1 MKQRQRSSFN
11 GWAGLWPAAA
21 VLLVLVWAATAL
33 GQSTAV
39 LQGTVTDASGASVP
53 GAEVVVQNQA
63 TRVVWKTETNSSGN
77 YLLAGL
83 PPGVYRIEVKRAGF
97 QTHVESDV
105 KLDVGTIVVRN
116 VSLQVG
122 SVSQQVVVSG
132 GAPVIET
139 GTITVGQVVDQNTVQ
154 NIPLNGRHFVDL
166 GLLIPGSVTPPAN
179 GFLTF
184 PLRGQGSFGLN
195 TAGQREDMVNFMIN
209 GINLNDQVQNQIT
222 FQPSINTVAEFKV
235 DNSTFSAEYGRNAGA
250 IVNIATRSG
259 TNDFHGEVFEYH
271 RNNAMDARNFFNPT
285 GVPQAQ
291 FIRNQ
296 FGASGGGPLIRD
308 RAFFF
313 LSYEGLRQRQGVTI
327 NTLVLTD
334 AERAQAQSVNNP
346 TVAKL
351 LPLIPRANSG
361 ANRFIGSASAPVN
374 IDQGT
379 ADILVHLSA
388 RDHLHGYYAYQ
399 NDRRIEPTLQGDN
412 IPGFGDTREGHRQ
425 VLTLN
430 ETHSFTPALINEAR
444 LGFNRIFITFTPN
457 FLANPQDFS
466 INNGITMPIGLPF
479 ISIRSI
485 GLNLGGPAGFP
496 QGRGDT
502 TAVFSDTLRWLHGNH
517 TLSVGGEVRRFYNNN
532 FAFNIG
538 TFSFADVTHF
548 INGQADRFTV
558 TLGNG
563 ASRIL
568 LPAWGIFVADSYR
581 LRPNLM
587 AELGLRYDWNSAP
600 TEARDRFVVFDPATG
615 SLVQTARPY
624 DSSNRNVQPR
634 VGLVWNPWGDQKT
647 VVRAAYAILTD
658 QPVSNAVTG
667 LTTNPPFNTPVVF
680 NGALTFQNALTVAL
694 AGNAAGL
701 APSTINREFTNPYV
715 QSYNLNIQ
723 RELTPTLGLMVGYFG
738 SKGTHLRIARN
749 LNQPS
754 QLPNGTLVRPFPT
767 VSATSPIRPGAAL
780 GNITEVD
787 SSANSNYNGLWV
799 TLNKRMSRGLQFS
812 ASYTWSKSIDYN
824 SLNSQ
829 GVIVQDSN
837 NIRNDRGLSDFDV
850 RHRFVLSGLYS
861 LPFRGHRLI
870 EGWQIS
876 SILQA
881 QSGNPLTVIVPV
893 SSFTGNFT
901 LRPDLVG
908 TVHILG
914 DPARWFTNTV
924 CNPTLG
930 PCPAGSVFALPEQ
943 LSGSALL
950 FHFGNLGRN
959 TITGPDFVNMDFSL
973 LKDTRINERWTAQ
986 FRADIFDLFNHPNFG
1001 NPGLQAGTSTFGQI
1015 FSTRFPTGDFGSSR
1029 QIQLALKLIF

>member
-1 MKQRQRSSFN
+1 MRNVGRFLS
-11 GWAGLWPAAA
+11 
-21 VLLVLVWAATAL
+21 VLLLCLASQIGVRA
-33 GQSTAV
+33 QSTAV
-39 LQGTVTDASGASVP
+39 LQGTVVDPSGSVVP
-53 GAEVVVQNQA
+53 QAQIVVRNLA
-63 TRVVWKTETNSSGN
+63 TQVEWKTQTNASGN

-83 PPGVYRIEVKRAGF
+83 PAGLYRIEVSREGF
-97 QTHVESDV
+97 QKYIETDV
-105 KLDVGTIVVRN
+105 KLDVGTVVVRN
-116 VSLQVG
+116 VTLQVG

-195 TAGQREDMVNFMIN
+195 TAGQREDTVNFMIN

-222 FQPSINTVAEFKV
+222 FQPTINTVAEFKV
-235 DNSTFSAEYGRNAGA
+235 NNSTFSAEYGRNSGA

-259 TNDFHGEVFEYH
+259 TNEFHGEVFEFH

-296 FGASGGGPLIRD
+296 FGASGGGPIVRD

-313 LSYEGLRQRQGVTI
+313 LSYEGLRQRQGITI
-327 NTLVLTD
+327 NTFVLTD
-334 AERAQAQSVNNP
+334 AERAQAQAANNP
-346 TVAKL
+346 TVVKL

-361 ANRFIGSASAPVN
+361 TNRFIGSASAPVN

-379 ADILVHLSA
+379 ADVLIHLSSS
-388 RDHLHGYYAYQ
+388 DHLHAYYAYQ
-399 NDRRIEPTLQGDN
+399 NDRRGEPTLQGDN

-430 ETHSFTPALINEAR
+430 ETHSFGPSLINEAR

-457 FLANPQDFS
+457 FQANPQDFA
-466 INNGITMPIGLPF
+466 INNGITLPIGLPF
-479 ISIRSI
+479 ITIRSI
-485 GLNLGGPAGFP
+485 GLNFGGPAGFP

-502 TAVFSDTLRWLHGNH
+502 TAVFSDTLRWLRGNH
-517 TLSVGGEVRRFYNNN
+517 TLALGGEVRRFYNNN

-538 TFSFADVTHF
+538 TFSFADVAHF

-568 LPAWGIFVADSYR
+568 QPAWGLFIQDSYR
-581 LRPNLM
+581 MLPNLTW
-587 AELGLRYDWNSAP
+587 ELGLRYDWNSAP
-600 TEARDRFVVFDPATG
+600 SEALDRFVVFDPATHA
-615 SLVQTARPY
+615 LVRTDQPYQTN
-624 DSSNRNVQPR
+624 NRNVQPR
-634 VGLVWNPWGDQKT
+634 LGLVWDPFKDGKT

-658 QPVSNAVTG
+658 QPVTNAVTG

-680 NGALTFQNALTVAL
+680 NGSLTFQNAIAVAL

-701 APSTINREFTNPYV
+701 APATINFDFSNPYV

-723 RELTPTLGLMVGYFG
+723 RELTPTMGLMVGYFG

-749 LNQPS
+749 LNQPI
-754 QLPNGTLVRPFPT
+754 QLPDGSFTRPFPV
-767 VSATSPIRPGAAL
+767 VSSTSPIRPGAAL
-780 GNITEVD
+780 GNITMVD
-787 SSANSNYNGLWV
+787 SGANSNYNALWV
-799 TLNKRMSRGLQFS
+799 ALNKRLSHGLQFN

-829 GVIVQDSN
+829 GVVVQDSN
-837 NIRNDRGLSDFDV
+837 HIRNDRGLSDFDV
-850 RHRFVLSGLYS
+850 RHRFVLSGIYA
-861 LPFRGHRLI
+861 LPFRGNRWVQ
-870 EGWQIS
+870 GWQVSTIV
-876 SILQA
+876 QA
-881 QSGNPLTVIVPV
+881 QSGNPLTVIVPI

-901 LRPDLVG
+901 LRPDIIGSVR
-908 TVHILG
+908 ILG
-914 DPARWFTNTV
+914 DPSRWFTNTV
-924 CNPTLG
+924 CNPLAG
-930 PCPAGSVFALPEQ
+930 PCPPGSVFALPEQ
-943 LSGSALL
+943 QSGSAVL

-959 TITGPDFVNMDFSL
+959 TITGPNFVNVDFSL
-973 LKDTRINERWTAQ
+973 SKDTRISERFSTE